1 MSQLSQR
8 VKKLEEAQ
16 PQPQGRRM
24 ALAIPEEG
32 ETIEQA
38 VARVRAANPECKKV
52 FALNFVEAPQQDN
65 LPADAEGGAAPTP

>member
-32 ETIEQA
+32 ETIDQA
-38 VARVRAANPECKKV
+38 VARVRAAHPECRKV
-52 FALNFVEAPQQDN
+52 LAVKFVEAPQRGN
-65 LPADAEGGAAPTP
+65 VPADAGDDPPDR

>member
-24 ALAIPEEG
+24 ALAVPEEG
-32 ETIEQA
+32 ETIDQA

-52 FALNFVEAPQQDN
+52 FALNFVESPQRDN
-65 LPADAEGGAAPTP
+65 LPADAEGGAAPAP